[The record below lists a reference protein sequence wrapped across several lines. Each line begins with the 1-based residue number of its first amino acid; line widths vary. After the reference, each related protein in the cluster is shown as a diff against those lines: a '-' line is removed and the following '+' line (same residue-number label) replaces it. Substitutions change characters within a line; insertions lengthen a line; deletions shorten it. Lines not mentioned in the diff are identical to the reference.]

1 MAHSSIVAVFI
12 VVSTILV
19 VSHYVGK
26 IQLDQYANKPVKL
39 FLVRA
44 SIGVIPA
51 FFMAGLLYFI
61 IAMLSR

>member
-1 MAHSSIVAVFI
+1 MVHSIVAVLI

-19 VSHYVGK
+19 VSRYVGK
-26 IQLDQYANKPVKL
+26 IELDRYANKPGKL
-39 FLVRA
+39 LLVRA

-51 FFMAGLLYFI
+51 FLMAGLLYFI